1 MAPRRRSIKDTRGE
15 SALFRARALV
25 GFVLI
30 LMGLS
35 VLVVRYSYLQVQ
47 RHDEFALRSENNR
60 VKPRAIPPARG
71 LIFDRSGVLLADN
84 VPAFRLEVVPE
95 QVKCMQGMSSSDGDA
110 ASQDDGE
117 ADTSRKQQ
125 AKCMQSMLSA
135 IREVVPLDDGDI
147 DAFKK
152 QVKQG
157 RRFDSVPLK
166 LHLTED
172 EIARF
177 AINRWRFPGVDVVPY
192 LTRRYPYGPL
202 FAHVVGYVGRIDADD
217 ATRLDPD
224 RYKGTSHVG
233 RSGLERSYEDI
244 LHGEPGYELVEVNVD
259 GRVQRVLETHAP
271 TPGKNLYLGIDV
283 RVQKAA
289 NDAFQGRP
297 GSAVAIDP
305 RNGQV
310 LAMVSVPSFDPNLF
324 VNGISKADYT
334 GYMTAEDKP
343 LLNRALKSAYP
354 PGSTVKPFLAL
365 GGLELGVRRP
375 EDTVLSTGEFCIPG
389 QQRCYRDD
397 TRGGDG
403 TVNMVRAIE
412 KSTNTYFYKLALDLG
427 IDRLASWMGSLGFG
441 KKTGIDLLGEAEGIL
456 PSREWKATRNKYP
469 WFQGETIIAGI
480 GQGYWNVTALQLA
493 HATATFAGHGTPYA
507 PRLVMATQAVKERPV
522 PLANPPSG
530 PTVIRK
536 PHDWD
541 VVNEGMEA
549 VVTGGTAKGQF
560 TGFPYLVAGKSGT
573 AERFSRRSNDYD
585 TNKNTSYLAT
595 RHRAWFIAYTPVEA
609 PRIAVTAM
617 LEAGAWGASDAG
629 PIVRKIMEAWI
640 ASTGGPVPPN
650 NTPETAPGPAT
661 GEPSVPE
668 VPEDTPMATPADVSA
683 MPAESTSA
691 PTPDDGGNP

>member
-1 MAPRRRSIKDTRGE
+1 MALKRRSIKDSRGE
-15 SALFRARALV
+15 STLFRVRAMVGFALILLGLGVLV
-25 GFVLI
+25 G
-30 LMGLS
+30 
-35 VLVVRYSYLQVQ
+35 RYQYLQVQ
-47 RHDEFALRSENNR
+47 RHNEFSLRSENNR

-71 LIFDRSGVLLADN
+71 LIYDRSGVLLADN

-95 QVKCMQGMSSSDGDA
+95 QVPDMK
-110 ASQDDGE
+110 
-117 ADTSRKQQ
+117 T
-125 AKCMQSMLSA
+125 MLSD
-135 IREVVPLDDGDI
+135 IRDVVPLGDDDI
-147 DAFKK
+147 DAFRK
-152 QVKQG
+152 QLKQN

-217 ATRLDPD
+217 MSRLDPD

-233 RSGLERSYEDI
+233 RSGLERSYEDM
-244 LHGEPGYELVEVNVD
+244 LHGEPGYELVEVNAD

-271 TPGKNLYLGIDV
+271 TPGKNLYLSIDV

-289 NDAFQGRP
+289 ADAFDGRP
-297 GSAVAIDP
+297 GSTVALDP

-324 VNGISKADYT
+324 VNGISRADYT
-334 GYMTAEDKP
+334 TYTTDPDKP

-412 KSTNTYFYKLALDLG
+412 KSTNTYFYKLALDMG
-427 IDRLASWMGSLGFG
+427 IDRLSGWMGSLGFG
-441 KKTGIDLLGEAEGIL
+441 RKTGIDLVGEAEGIL
-456 PSREWKATRNKYP
+456 PSREWKATRSKYG
-469 WFQGETIIAGI
+469 WFPGETIIAGI

-493 HATATFAGHGTPYA
+493 HATATFAGHGVPYA
-507 PRLVMATQAVKERPV
+507 PRLVMATAAVKERRV
-522 PLANPPSG
+522 PLPNPPSG
-530 PTVIRK
+530 PSVIRK
-536 PHDWD
+536 PSDWN
-541 VVNEGMEA
+541 VVNQGMEA

-560 TGFPYLVAGKSGT
+560 TGFPYVVAGKSGT

-585 TNKNTSYLAT
+585 TNKNLAYLAT
-595 RHRAWFIAYTPVEA
+595 RHRAWFIGYTPTEA
-609 PRIAVTAM
+609 PRIAVAAM
-617 LEAGAWGASDAG
+617 LEAGAWGAQDAG
-629 PIVRKIMEAWI
+629 PIVRKIMEAWLV
-640 ASTGGPVPPN
+640 AQGGAVPPK
-650 NTPETAPGPAT
+650 NTPEGGAVPVPGA
-661 GEPSVPE
+661 PE
-668 VPEDTPMATPADVSA
+668 VPEDTPVATPADMPA
-683 MPAESTSA
+683 MPPESSSTA
-691 PTPDDGGNP
+691 APDDGGTP

>member
-1 MAPRRRSIKDTRGE
+1 MALRRRSIKDTRGE
-15 SALFRARALV
+15 ATLFRVRAMV
-25 GFVLI
+25 GFALI
-30 LMGLS
+30 LLGLG
-35 VLVVRYSYLQVQ
+35 VLVVRYHYLQVQ

-95 QVKCMQGMSSSDGDA
+95 QVKDLPA
-110 ASQDDGE
+110 
-117 ADTSRKQQ
+117 
-125 AKCMQSMLSA
+125 MLAA
-135 IREVVPLDDGDI
+135 IREVVPLDDSDI

-152 QVKQG
+152 QLKQN

-177 AINRWRFPGVDVVPY
+177 AINRWRFPGLDVVPY

-202 FAHVVGYVGRIDADD
+202 FAHVVGYVSRIDADD
-217 ATRLDPD
+217 LTRLDAD

-233 RSGLERSYEDI
+233 RSGLERSYEDV
-244 LHGEPGYELVEVNVD
+244 LHGEPGYELVEVNAD
-259 GRVQRVLETHAP
+259 NRVQRVLETHAP
-271 TPGKNLYLGIDV
+271 TPGKNLYLNIDV

-289 NDAFQGRP
+289 TDAFQGRP

-334 GYMTAEDKP
+334 GYMNAEDKP

-365 GGLELGVRRP
+365 GGLELGIRRP

-397 TRGGDG
+397 VRGGNG
-403 TVNMVRAIE
+403 TVNMIRAIQL
-412 KSTNTYFYKLALDLG
+412 STNTYFYKLALDMG
-427 IDRLASWMGSLGFG
+427 IDRFASWMGSLGFG

-456 PSREWKATRNKYP
+456 PSREWKATRSKYP
-469 WFQGETIIAGI
+469 WFQGETVIAGI

-493 HATATFAGHGTPYA
+493 HATATFAGHGTPYT
-507 PRLVMATQAVKERPV
+507 PRLVMATAAVKEHPV
-522 PLANPPSG
+522 ALPNPPAG
-530 PTVIRK
+530 PSVIRK
-536 PHDWD
+536 PNDWN

-549 VVTGGTAKGQF
+549 VVYGVGGTAQQAGVFK
-560 TGFPYLVAGKSGT
+560 GFPLRVAGKSGT
-573 AERFSRRSNDYD
+573 AERFSRRSNEYD
-585 TNKNTSYLAT
+585 NNKNLAYLAT
-595 RHRAWFIAYTPVEA
+595 RHRAWFIGYTPTEA
-609 PRIAVTAM
+609 PRIAVVAM
-617 LEAGAWGASDAG
+617 LESGAWGAADAG
-629 PIVRKIMEAWI
+629 PIVRQVMDAWL
-640 ASTGGPVPPN
+640 ASNGGPVPPK
-650 NTPETAPGPAT
+650 NTPENGPAV
-661 GEPSVPE
+661 PSSTPE
-668 VPEDTPMATPADVSA
+668 LPEDTPVATPADMSA
-683 MPAESTSA
+683 MPADSTSTA
-691 PTPDDGGNP
+691 PPDDGGNP

>member
-1 MAPRRRSIKDTRGE
+1 MALRRRSIKDTRGE
-15 SALFRARALV
+15 ATLFRVRAMV
-25 GFVLI
+25 GFALI
-30 LMGLS
+30 LLGLG
-35 VLVVRYSYLQVQ
+35 VLVVRYHYLQVQ

-95 QVKCMQGMSSSDGDA
+95 QVKDLPA
-110 ASQDDGE
+110 
-117 ADTSRKQQ
+117 
-125 AKCMQSMLSA
+125 MLAA
-135 IREVVPLDDGDI
+135 IREVVPLDDSDI

-152 QVKQG
+152 QLKQN

-177 AINRWRFPGVDVVPY
+177 AINRWRFPGLDVVPY

-202 FAHVVGYVGRIDADD
+202 FAHVVGYVSRIDADD
-217 ATRLDPD
+217 LTRLDAD

-233 RSGLERSYEDI
+233 RSGLERSYEDV
-244 LHGEPGYELVEVNVD
+244 LHGDPGYELVEVNAD
-259 GRVQRVLETHAP
+259 NRVQRVLETHAP
-271 TPGKNLYLGIDV
+271 TPGKNLYLNIDV

-289 NDAFQGRP
+289 TDAFQGRP

-334 GYMTAEDKP
+334 GYMNAEDKP

-365 GGLELGVRRP
+365 GGLELGIRRP

-397 TRGGDG
+397 VRGGNG
-403 TVNMVRAIE
+403 TVNMIRAIQL
-412 KSTNTYFYKLALDLG
+412 STNTYFYKLALDMG
-427 IDRLASWMGSLGFG
+427 IDRFASWMGSLGFG

-456 PSREWKATRNKYP
+456 PSREWKATRSKYP
-469 WFQGETIIAGI
+469 WFQGETVIAGI

-493 HATATFAGHGTPYA
+493 HATATFAGHGTPYT
-507 PRLVMATQAVKERPV
+507 PRLVMATAAVKEHPV
-522 PLANPPSG
+522 ALPNPPAG
-530 PTVIRK
+530 PSVIRK
-536 PHDWD
+536 PNDWN

-549 VVTGGTAKGQF
+549 VVYGVGGTAQQAGVFK
-560 TGFPYLVAGKSGT
+560 GFPLRVAGKSGT
-573 AERFSRRSNDYD
+573 AERFSRRSNEYD
-585 TNKNTSYLAT
+585 NNKNLAYLAT
-595 RHRAWFIAYTPVEA
+595 RHRAWFIGYTPTEA
-609 PRIAVTAM
+609 PRIAVVAM
-617 LEAGAWGASDAG
+617 LESGAWGAADAG
-629 PIVRKIMEAWI
+629 PIVRQVMDAWL
-640 ASTGGPVPPN
+640 ASNGGPVPPK
-650 NTPETAPGPAT
+650 NTPENGPAV
-661 GEPSVPE
+661 PSSTPE
-668 VPEDTPMATPADVSA
+668 LPEDTPVATPADMSA
-683 MPAESTSA
+683 MPADSTSTA
-691 PTPDDGGNP
+691 PPDDGGNP